1 MEFVRWQWPATYQGE
16 AGMDDRALLRY
27 CAEVIEHVDVPA
39 PYDVN
44 ALCDALEQRRQREIS
59 LTPMAMPTRP
69 GSPCG
74 LWIATDNVDYILYQ
88 RNTSK
93 AHGAHIVRHEV
104 GHMLLGHSSTPADKD
119 EVTQLLMPSLSP
131 DLVRTVLG
139 RTVYSSHEERAA
151 EMIASQLAIRESQAP
166 ARTIRRR
173 DLAPGVANL
182 VSHLERSLERNAG
195 EI

>member
-1 MEFVRWQWPATYQGE
+1 
-16 AGMDDRALLRY
+16 MDDRALLRY
-27 CAEVIEHVDVPA
+27 CAEVIERVDVPA

-44 ALCDALEQRRQREIS
+44 SLCDALEQKRQREIS
-59 LTPMAMPTRP
+59 LIPMAMPTRP

-74 LWIATDNVDYILYQ
+74 LWIATDEVDYILYQ

-119 EVTQLLMPSLSP
+119 EVAQLLMPSLSP
-131 DLVRTVLG
+131 ALVRTVLG

-151 EMIASQLAIRESQAP
+151 EMVASQLAIRESQAP
-166 ARTIRRR
+166 TQTNRRR